1 MLTARPVTG
10 DFPDIKKLDA
20 LAAEAFP
27 PEERIAPHRLI
38 EMAEADDFDFWAL
51 CRGDEFAGF
60 MAVMTHGSMA
70 YLFFLAIEGAL
81 RSKGCGA
88 EAVAL
93 LKTLYPG
100 KTQVVDLEM
109 PDDRAENS
117 AQRIRRRAFYTRCG
131 YRATGQFLSYL
142 GVDYEVLCMDG
153 GFDPAAFRE
162 LLRGIRIDG
171 FSPRYFTR

>member
-1 MLTARPVTG
+1 
-10 DFPDIKKLDA
+10 
-20 LAAEAFP
+20 
-27 PEERIAPHRLI
+27 
-38 EMAEADDFDFWAL
+38 
-51 CRGDEFAGF
+51 
-60 MAVMTHGSMA
+60 MA

-142 GVDYEVLCMDG
+142 GVDYEVLCMC
-153 GFDPAAFRE
+153 A
-162 LLRGIRIDG
+162 GIISFLPG
-171 FSPRYFTR
+171 PFLWQITLPSVSMVTSST